1 MPPKKQITAIQI
13 VEKAFEMVRQE
24 GYESITA
31 RKLAQALNCST
42 QPIYQS
48 FTDMNGLKLA
58 LTHKAQEWM
67 MKFISMNGDADLP
80 AELSRI
86 LGYVQFA
93 NTEKYLFQL
102 IFASGGG
109 NREAD
114 QPFMPKESGIDL
126 NMIIYAHGIVMMM
139 AYNTL
144 PLPWDTVKG
153 MIVKAYDSFKRSDQ

>member
-102 IFASGGG
+102 IFASGG
-109 NREAD
+109 E
-114 QPFMPKESGIDL
+114 Q
-126 NMIIYAHGIVMMM
+126 
-139 AYNTL
+139 
-144 PLPWDTVKG
+144 
-153 MIVKAYDSFKRSDQ
+153 RS